1 MNKEFTVPKGKDFAI
16 ISASGHKYVR
26 VLDAEGNEIF
36 RSNSPGEFVTAI
48 VDPGRYNVDTD
59 GKIDKVDYGT
69 LDERYRKGRPVDAG
83 KPPDAGRPKR

>member
-16 ISASGHKYVR
+16 ISASSHKYVR

-36 RSNSPGEFVTAI
+36 RSNSLGEVVTAI

-59 GKIDKVDYGT
+59 GKIDKVDYGS

-83 KPPDAGRPKR
+83 KPPDAGAPKR